1 MSVPFL
7 PFAGDLMLTSSYDSL
22 VTWSTTAWPAKT
34 RRLVDSDRLLGFSL
48 SPDGSRVI
56 VATLSGDRIIVV
68 RSGRTELEFDGEQLP
83 QLLWPD
89 WSPTGDRIATRTR
102 TAIHLW
108 SPVTGE
114 LLRNLDLGTLGS
126 RSPVQIAWSPDGR
139 RVAALGPVGA
149 LNVYRVED
157 GTVEFETQAHELVG
171 VHIAWS
177 PDGKLVATGGND
189 GFVKL
194 WNTSD
199 WTVSHALL
207 NEGNVQ
213 IDGCSPVDAIAFSPD
228 SSHVAAAT
236 VALQPD
242 HTTA

>member
-1 MSVPFL
+1 MS
-7 PFAGDLMLTSSYDSL
+7 DNLTACLSQSS
-22 VTWSTTAWPAKT
+22 
-34 RRLVDSDRLLGFSL
+34 
-48 SPDGSRVI
+48 
-56 VATLSGDRIIVV
+56 
-68 RSGRTELEFDGEQLP
+68 
-83 QLLWPD
+83 
-89 WSPTGDRIATRTR
+89 RIAWFRSSGLPR
-102 TAIHLW
+102 CRHN
-108 SPVTGE
+108 S
-114 LLRNLDLGTLGS
+114 DLS
-126 RSPVQIAWSPDGR
+126 W
-139 RVAALGPVGA
+139 
-149 LNVYRVED
+149 
-157 GTVEFETQAHELVG
+157 EFR
-171 VHIAWS
+171 
-177 PDGKLVATGGND
+177 LVATGGND